1 MSFNLIDAA
10 KGLFT
15 SELVGKAS
23 SFLGESETGVSKAI
37 SGIVP
42 ALFSGLLNKASSH
55 EGAGAVATMVE
66 AQQGTGVL
74 NGPGD
79 FFWYR
84 WWRIAEQRRRFI

>member
-37 SGIVP
+37 GGILPTVM
-42 ALFSGLLNKASSH
+42 SGLLSKTSNQIGRASCR
-55 EGAGAVATMVE
+55 ERV
-66 AQQGTGVL
+66 
-74 NGPGD
+74 
-79 FFWYR
+79 
-84 WWRIAEQRRRFI
+84 